1 MVEEPTESDVVAN
14 PLALVV
20 LVVGLTAPAPELTAH
35 VTTTFG
41 TACPA
46 ASSAVTLS
54 GVGSGLLKYQLC
66 ASPPLFTRSVGGPGG
81 WVPPPPHRRTQQRP
95 VPPRMPPVDS
105 NARATSIPPRNS
117 KWDRRRGEHGVVPS
131 SASRVP
137 AGTVSYRSLLPMLHS
152 ATASPLDRALPR
164 PNGRRSRWRRWA
176 RGCAR

>member
-66 ASPPLFTRSVGGPGG
+66 ASPPLFTRSVAGPGG
-81 WVPPPPHRRTQQRP
+81 CVPPPP
-95 VPPRMPPVDS
+95 PPPHS
-105 NARATSIPPRNS
+105 TALSTAANAASRFKRANRIGSLPRNQ
-117 KWDRRRGEHGVVPS
+117 KGDQRRGEHGVVPS
-131 SASRVP
+131 SATRVP
-137 AGTVSYRSLLPMLHS
+137 ARSVRYGSPLPTVQS
-152 ATASPLDRALPR
+152 ATASRPARESPRRRAPEC
-164 PNGRRSRWRRWA
+164 GRLR
-176 RGCAR
+176 

>member
-66 ASPPLFTRSVGGPGG
+66 ASPPLFTRSVAGPGG
-81 WVPPPPHRRTQQRP
+81 CVPPPPPPPPHSTAPSTAANAASRFKRANRIGSLPRHQQGDQPHAEHR
-95 VPPRMPPVDS
+95 
-105 NARATSIPPRNS
+105 
-117 KWDRRRGEHGVVPS
+117 VVPR
-131 SASRVP
+131 SAGQAP
-137 AGTVSYRSLLPMLHS
+137 ART
-152 ATASPLDRALPR
+152 
-164 PNGRRSRWRRWA
+164 RR
-176 RGCAR
+176 CA

>member
-81 WVPPPPHRRTQQRP
+81 CVPPPP
-95 VPPRMPPVDS
+95 PPPHSTAPS
-105 NARATSIPPRNS
+105 TAPNA
-117 KWDRRRGEHGVVPS
+117 
-131 SASRVP
+131 ASRFRR
-137 AGTVSYRSLLPMLHS
+137 ANRIGSLPGNQRGIDVVGS
-152 ATASPLDRALPR
+152 TEWYPGVRAK
-164 PNGRRSRWRRWA
+164 SRLA
-176 RGCAR
+176 P